1 MQLNKFSKALSLIL
15 LCSFIVACSSL
26 ETVVVKTEYVEKE
39 IPIQMRPRGL
49 NLYDVKFYTVTN
61 ENLEQ
66 FLIEYEKLHGE
77 IVFIAFSVTDY
88 ENISLNLA
96 ELKRYIDQQ
105 KSIIVYYEESIKNK
119 EELPETKSEVVQS
132 GIVTSF
138 KNTLGLEKN
147 VDQ

>member
-61 ENLEQ
+61 ENIEQ

-132 GIVTSF
+132 GIVMSF